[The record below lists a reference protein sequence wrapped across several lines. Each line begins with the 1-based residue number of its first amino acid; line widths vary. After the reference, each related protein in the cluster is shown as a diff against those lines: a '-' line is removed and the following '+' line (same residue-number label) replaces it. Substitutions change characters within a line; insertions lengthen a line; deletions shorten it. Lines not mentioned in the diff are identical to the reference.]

1 MDKNM
6 KTQKKSVKAR
16 PKNFKKRKKRKKAS
30 FKGILGFLVFMI
42 VFTACTGPLVL
53 LYGPFQNAKRTFVGA
68 AMTSMNHQFL
78 AKWFLSDE
86 KIAEILGTTSTEE
99 STENTNVDQV
109 EIPKVKDSNIE
120 LHTIENPK
128 YNGYLLTIKDPTR
141 IKVGYTS
148 KLNVEGETTSQIA
161 KNNNAIAA
169 INGGGFTDSSSTAQW
184 TGNGGLPTGII
195 MSKGKV
201 VFNDKGENEKTD
213 LLGVTKEGKLIVG
226 NYSLNEIKKLNV
238 EEALSFTPTLV
249 VNGKMTPMSGDGGWG
264 VAPRTVI
271 GQRADG
277 AILLLVIDGRSATSL
292 GATLKEA
299 QEVIYKCGAVNAINL
314 DGGKSTTMFYNDKVI
329 NNPSDSLG
337 ERAIPTAIIVE

>member
-1 MDKNM
+1 MDKNI
-6 KTQKKSVKAR
+6 KKQKKAVKAR
-16 PKNFKKRKKRKKAS
+16 PNSAKKRKKRKKVS
-30 FKGILGFLVFMI
+30 FKGVLGFLIFMVI
-42 VFTACTGPLVL
+42 FTACTGPFVL
-53 LYGPFQNAKRTFVGA
+53 LYGPFENAKRTFVGA
-68 AMTSMNHQFL
+68 AMTSMNHQYL
-78 AKWFLSDE
+78 ATWFLSDE
-86 KIAEILGTTSTEE
+86 KIARILGTSSVDETS
-99 STENTNVDQV
+99 ENTNVDQV

-195 MSKGKV
+195 MSQGKV
-201 VFNDKGENEKTD
+201 IFNDKNENEKTD
-213 LLGVTKEGKLIVG
+213 LLGITKEGKLIVG
-226 NYSLNEIKKLNV
+226 NYSVNELNALNV
-238 EEALSFTPTLV
+238 EEALSFYPTLV
-249 VNGKMTPMSGDGGWG
+249 VNGKMTSMAGDGGWG

-271 GQRADG
+271 GQRSDG

-314 DGGKSTTMFYNDKVI
+314 DGGKSTTMYYNDKII